1 MSIHELQESI
11 AWSVRW
17 QRVSGRVIAVEP
29 VLSVLI
35 GSEFSS
41 QVVGGVVVWVLEV
54 VFAVG
59 AGLPNVE
66 HGSRN
71 GLSSEKICNRAVHES
86 NLTTRSWVL
95 DDGAAVVAEGGIGR
109 PEGSKNGG

>member
-41 QVVGGVVVWVLEV
+41 QVVGGLVVWVLEV